1 MNSDPLKI
9 SLGAGFMALLVA
21 GCTPERDPTELFAD
35 DGAGQL
41 VVEGVLIVGRPLPTV
56 RLSRTLAPGTPY
68 TWEAAAE
75 NLATVVIIADGSD
88 AIPYAQ
94 YGFGPGVYLPPEY
107 VVTVVAPGSTYDLFV
122 EAASGEFLHAVT
134 TTPQPFQVESWTL
147 LDASG
152 LSELRTLRT
161 FAQAGDLIYD
171 AVENQLVYA
180 EGLLEARFRGIAA
193 VDLGAAGFQLALFS
207 LDLDSGYV
215 IDPPFFEEGDFED
228 LDRAGSS
235 PAVNAERG
243 AVRLPWFS
251 IYYEGR
257 HLYKVFAVDRN
268 WFDYI
273 RSIPEANVGFGF
285 GGNAGDNFAS
295 PLFHV
300 DGGIG
305 LFGSAAVDSVGFT
318 ILRAD

>member
-9 SLGAGFMALLVA
+9 LLGAGATALLVA
-21 GCTPERDPTELFAD
+21 GCTPERDPAEFFAD

-41 VVEGVLIVGRPLPTV
+41 VVEGVLIVGQPLPPV
-56 RLSRTLAPGTPY
+56 RLSRTLPPGAPY
-68 TWEAAAE
+68 TWEGAAE

-88 AIPYAQ
+88 AIPYSQ
-94 YGFGPGVYLPPEY
+94 YGLAPGVYLPPEY
-107 VVTVVAPGSTYDLFV
+107 VVTVVAPGTTYDLFV
-122 EAASGEFLHAVT
+122 ETAVGEFLHAMT
-134 TTPQPFQVESWTL
+134 TTPRPFQVASWTL
-147 LDASG
+147 VDAAG
-152 LSELRTLRT
+152 LTDVRALRT
-161 FAQAGDLIYD
+161 FAQAGDLVYD
-171 AVENQLVYA
+171 AAENQLVYA
-180 EGLLEARFRGIAA
+180 EGLLEARFQGTTAT
-193 VDLGAAGFQLALFS
+193 DLGAAGFQLALFS
-207 LDLDSGYV
+207 LDLDSDYV
-215 IDPPFFEEGDFED
+215 IDPPFFEEEDFAD

-235 PAVNAERG
+235 PAVTAESG

-295 PLFHV
+295 PIFHV
-300 DGGIG
+300 SGGIG
-305 LFGSAAVDSVGFT
+305 LFGSAAVDSVGFR
-318 ILRAD
+318 ILPAD